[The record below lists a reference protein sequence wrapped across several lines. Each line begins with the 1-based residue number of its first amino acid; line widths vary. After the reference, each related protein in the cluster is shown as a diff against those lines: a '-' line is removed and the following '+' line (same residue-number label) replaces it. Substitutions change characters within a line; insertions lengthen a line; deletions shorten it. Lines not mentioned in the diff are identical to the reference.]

1 MSSPITT
8 DAQVRGRPLSNLGPM
23 LAAFLAT
30 LMALPVNAGITL
42 PNEPLTTASRVPP
55 NILFILDDSGSMV
68 WDFMPGPFDSTGFNT
83 GNALATTP
91 VNIAINAYPRNTLY
105 YNPNNN
111 YQAWT
116 RPDGS
121 LMTGGTSYTAA
132 YSDTDLASGTT
143 VDLSASTK
151 TFYVPK
157 TGITNEADAR
167 QYYRYQ
173 IVSGP
178 DVVRSEYGTVTGGST
193 NATGFPKTG
202 LSASAGNWL
211 SYSFTVPA
219 GSTSL
224 VVTTTGGTG
233 DADLYVR
240 YGAAPTT
247 SLYDCRPYAGNSNE
261 TCTINSPNAGT
272 YYVSIHA
279 YTNIANISATAVYTN
294 SNRCGA
300 GTGTEDWINCASAT
314 PTGRSVAN
322 ELINYATWYS
332 YHRTRMKAAK
342 AGAGAAFGEL
352 GGDVRVGFRT
362 IWNRNNFDI
371 PVTSNQGVFSDG
383 LTWTNRTTWY
393 NRLYG
398 AEGNNGTPLRSALN
412 SAGSYYSG
420 NAATGPYG
428 PESGVDQMQC
438 RQNFSILTTDG
449 YWNSDDGFSSG
460 GNQDGSAGNAIARPD
475 GSTYTYAPSA
485 PYQDGNSNTLADV
498 AMRYWKN
505 DLRTDMANIVPT
517 TSANPAFWQ
526 HMVTFGISIGLSGRT
541 GFTGVGSVPANFA
554 AWEDPTPAAAEDGRR
569 IDDLLHAAVNSR
581 GTFLSAGNPQEFTS
595 GLKAALATITER
607 TGSFSNVAANTA
619 SLSTGAQLFQA
630 TYVSGAWTG
639 DVVSYGRNTAGTGFN
654 PTPAWRASTG
664 IPATG
669 RRIYTAQ
676 GLFPAN
682 ATTAQLA
689 ALDRNGLTD
698 QYKVTGALNAAYI
711 AGARDRE
718 LQNSGNLRNRTQLF
732 GDVVSSSPAYVVDT
746 NTLYVGA
753 NDGMLHALNAA
764 NGAEVFS
771 FIPSGINW
779 SDLST
784 LSRPDYSHRYF
795 VDGPVVVSTRTQ
807 TPAQNLLV
815 AALGKGGK
823 GLFALDVSSPGGFDE
838 GDVLWEKFADN
849 SAATTTDN
857 NIGLIQGRPVIT
869 RLNNGVMALI
879 VGNGI
884 NSTNGRAVLLVYNLA
899 TGALIR
905 EIDTGVGSAV
915 LDHADSNG
923 LAAPVGWN
931 PDGNTTTDYFYAGD
945 MLGNLWKFDLS
956 STSPAAWGVANA
968 GSPMFQAVGPDGV
981 TRQAITGGVTVARH
995 PTNYKTWVFFGTGRF
1010 LTAGDV
1016 ANRTIQNLYGVIDE
1030 GTTVAKNALTQ
1041 RNFLLAGTSD
1051 GKRVRTFEANT
1062 PLPTASKGW
1071 YVNLVEPPSPYT
1083 AAGERIVSNPQM
1095 SGSVLVV
1102 SSIIPTA
1109 DACQSDGR
1117 GYQNSLDAFT
1127 GTATKTP
1134 YFDINNDGNFNSG
1147 DGLAT
1152 GGGGYIPVGSVDLG
1166 VGMGTMPSLF
1176 SPPPGAGGGG
1186 PPGGPPPGGCSGD
1199 GGLLAVGGSSGGTA
1213 EIGISECRST
1223 GRVSWREV
1231 KRD

>member
-1 MSSPITT
+1 MSSPINAT
-8 DAQVRGRPLSNLGPM
+8 APASWQPLRKAGPVA
-23 LAAFLAT
+23 AAFLAT

-68 WDFMPGPFDSTGFNT
+68 WDFMPGPFDSTGFDD

-91 VNIAINAYPRNTLY
+91 VNIAINAYTRNTLY
-105 YNPNNN
+105 YNPHTT
-111 YQAWT
+111 YQPWT
-116 RPDGS
+116 RPDGT

-132 YSDTDLASGTT
+132 YSDTDLASGTIN
-143 VDLSASTK
+143 LSSSTK

-157 TGITNEADAR
+157 PGITNEAYAR

-173 IVSGP
+173 IVNGTNI
-178 DVVRSEYGTVTGGST
+178 VRSEYGTVTGGDT
-193 NATGFPKTG
+193 NGTGFPKTG
-202 LSASAGNWL
+202 LSANAGTWL
-211 SYSFTVPA
+211 AYSFNVPA
-219 GSTSL
+219 GSARL
-224 VVTTTGGTG
+224 VVSITGGNG

-240 YGAAPTT
+240 YGSAPTAT
-247 SLYDCRPYAGNSNE
+247 LYDCRPYTSGSNE
-261 TCTINSPNAGT
+261 TCTIDSPNAGT
-272 YYVSIHA
+272 FHVSIHA
-279 YTNIANISATAVYTN
+279 YSNISNIRATAVYTN
-294 SNRCGA
+294 SNRCGS
-300 GTGTEDWINCASAT
+300 GTGTEDWINCTSAT
-314 PTGRSVAN
+314 PTGRSVAD
-322 ELINYATWYS
+322 ELTNYATWYS

-352 GGDVRVGFRT
+352 GADVRVGFRT
-362 IWNRNNFDI
+362 IWNRNNYDI
-371 PVTSNQGVFSDG
+371 PVNSNQGVFSDG
-383 LTWTNRTTWY
+383 STWTNRTTWY

-398 AEGNNGTPLRSALN
+398 AEGNNGTPLRGALN
-412 SAGSYYSG
+412 SAGNYFSG
-420 NAATGPYG
+420 TSASGPYG
-428 PESGVDQMQC
+428 PESGSDQMQC

-449 YWNSDDGFSSG
+449 YWNSDSGFSSG
-460 GNQDGSAGNAIARPD
+460 GNQDGVAGNAIARPD

-485 PYQDGNSNTLADV
+485 PYRDGYANTLADV
-498 AMRYWKN
+498 AMYYWKT

-517 TSANPAFWQ
+517 TTANPAFWQ

-541 GFTGVGSVPANFA
+541 GFTGVGGVPTNFA

-569 IDDLLHAAVNSR
+569 IDDLLHAALNSR

-639 DVVSYGRNTAGTGFN
+639 DVVSFPRNSAGTGFA
-654 PTPAWRASTG
+654 TAPAWRASTG

-669 RRIYTAQ
+669 RRIYTSQ
-676 GLFPAN
+676 GLFPAS
-682 ATTAQLA
+682 ATSAQLA
-689 ALDRNGLTD
+689 ALDRNGATD

-718 LQNSGNLRNRTQLF
+718 LQNNGNLRNRTHLF
-732 GDVVSSSPAYVVDT
+732 GDVVSSTPAYVSDT

-753 NDGMLHALNAA
+753 NDGMLHAINAA
-764 NGAEVFS
+764 NGNEVFA
-771 FIPSGINW
+771 FIPNGINW

-807 TPAQNLLV
+807 TPGQNVLV
-815 AALGKGGK
+815 GALGKGGK
-823 GLFALDVSSPGGFDE
+823 GLFALDVSNPGGFDE
-838 GDVLWEKFADN
+838 GDLIWEKFADN
-849 SAATTTDN
+849 SAATTADN

-869 RLNNGVMALI
+869 RLNNGVMALV

-884 NSTNGRAVLLVYNLA
+884 NSTNGRAVLLVYNLS

-915 LDHADSNG
+915 VDHADSNG
-923 LAAPVGWN
+923 LSAPVGWN

-956 STSPAAWGVANA
+956 STSPAAWGVANS
-968 GSPMFQAVGPDGV
+968 GSPLFQAVGPDGS

-1030 GTTVAKNALTQ
+1030 GSTVAKSALTQ

-1062 PLPTASKGW
+1062 PLPNGSRGW

-1083 AAGERIVSNPQM
+1083 AAGERVVSSPQM

-1134 YFDINNDGNFNSG
+1134 YFDINNDGNFNSS
-1147 DGLAT
+1147 DGLPN
-1152 GGGGYIPVGSVDLG
+1152 GSGYIPIGSVDLG

-1176 SPPPGAGGGG
+1176 SPPPGSGGGS
-1186 PPGGPPPGGCSGD
+1186 GPPPGGCAGD
-1199 GGLLAVGGSSGGTA
+1199 GGLLAVGGSTGGTA
-1213 EIGISECRST
+1213 EIGISECRNT

-1231 KRD
+1231 RRE